1 MIAPPGG
8 RAHAVAEIAE
18 VSHGDGYVFTASVT
32 KLPARGAL
40 S

>member
-1 MIAPPGG
+1 
-8 RAHAVAEIAE
+8 VAELKPWPKLLKS
-18 VSHGDGYVFTASVT
+18 VHGDGYVFTASVT